1 MLEHITATRYVLPLR
16 EGGSLPGLMEADDL
30 GTYIVKFSGAG
41 QGKRVLVAEIIA
53 AAVARAIGLRTPEL
67 KLIDLPAPIAKYEA
81 DEEAQDLLTASIGL
95 NLASD
100 FLPGSFAFDDAG
112 KIGPDE
118 SARILW
124 LDLLIGNADRT
135 WRNPNLLMWHRDLWC
150 IDHGAAFYV
159 HHGWGETV
167 DPVRFSKPLME
178 IGTHVMAPC
187 ADALPDIHEKLTA
200 LVTDDPMTEALESI
214 PDDWLAGIGHDP
226 QHARELYRD
235 YLAVRLAD
243 PDPWLAGLHR

>member
-1 MLEHITATRYVLPLR
+1 MLEYISATRYVLPLR

-53 AAVARAIGLRTPEL
+53 AGVARAIGLRTPDL

-100 FLPGSFAFDDAG
+100 FLPGSFAFDNAAG
-112 KIGPDE
+112 IEAQE
-118 SARILW
+118 SAKILW
-124 LDLLIGNADRT
+124 LDLLIGNPDRT

-159 HHGWGETV
+159 HHGWGVTV
-167 DPVRFSKPLME
+167 DPARFNKPLME
-178 IGTHVMAPC
+178 VSTHVMAPH
-187 ADALPDIHEKLTA
+187 ADTMPDIHGKLAA
-200 LVTDDPMTEALESI
+200 LVTDAPMAEVLESI
-214 PDDWLAGIGHDP
+214 PDDWLAGIGGDP

-235 YLAVRLAD
+235 YLAVRLGD
-243 PDPWLAGLHR
+243 PDPWIAGLHR